1 MFQISSWL
9 LGLFLKIKCDSWIE
23 IRIVLVRSVIMIRF
37 INTFAAQLLEKCER
51 VLGVMITA
59 AELENLPM
67 QPVFV
72 PGVLRKLKRKR

>member
-1 MFQISSWL
+1 
-9 LGLFLKIKCDSWIE
+9 
-23 IRIVLVRSVIMIRF
+23 MIQF
-37 INTFAAQLLEKCER
+37 INTFAAQLLEKFER
-51 VLGVMITA
+51 VLGVMIAA